1 MKLGL
6 IISSL
11 FYFMTLMLIQNEGC
25 NGCVENERMGLL
37 EIKKYIV
44 SQVEYYNKELSSWVD
59 DRDHSN
65 CCSWKR
71 VKCSNFSSGH
81 ITKLSIQGLLFATPH
96 PNMLNISLFRPFE
109 ELRLLD
115 LSLNGFRGW
124 IGNKGFPRLKKLETL
139 DLTNNNLKGSILS
152 SLNGLTALKTLKLSY
167 NSIYNNYPTQGFPR
181 LKKLETL
188 DLSWNGIESSI
199 LPSLNGL
206 AALKTLNLSYNSM
219 RNFSPQGMFVFYN
232 LFTTLSVDGNF
243 VCLVVVLMSYI
254 THGFNVY
261 FQNCTD

>member
-167 NSIYNNYPTQGFPR
+167 NSIYNNYPTQGTLSFCNLFRLNCTFPPYLLLIWR
-181 LKKLETL
+181 FCTP
-188 DLSWNGIESSI
+188 SFANFI
-199 LPSLNGL
+199 LFKIIIKREENGL
-206 AALKTLNLSYNSM
+206 KIGCKIAQKKRGSAKSHN
-219 RNFSPQGMFVFYN
+219 
-232 LFTTLSVDGNF
+232 
-243 VCLVVVLMSYI
+243 
-254 THGFNVY
+254 
-261 FQNCTD
+261 